1 MSKVPAAANTLRI
14 LRHLASRRGPVSAM
28 SIATALDLPRS
39 SVYHLLAVMTEAGFV
54 VHLEEE
60 RLYGIGPAASELSSA
75 YVRQAPLAR
84 LAGTALAG
92 LVDAVGESA
101 HMSVLHGRDVLYVIE
116 MRAAGRPVLVSD
128 VGVRLPAHLTASGRA
143 ILADLSAAQVRAL
156 FPGRE
161 AFADVGGTS
170 PEPWTPTR
178 LRAELRAV
186 RARGWAVESG
196 DVTPGLSSVAVP
208 VHDHLGWPVA
218 ALALTFEDRRVG
230 ADEHPRLAAELA
242 EVAARLAARLRT
254 G

>member
-1 MSKVPAAANTLRI
+1 MSKVAAATNTLRI
-14 LRHLASRRGPVSAM
+14 LRHLASRRGPVTAR

-39 SVYHLLAVMTEAGFV
+39 SVYHLLAVMTQAGFV
-54 VHLEEE
+54 VHLPEE
-60 RLYGIGPAASELSSA
+60 RLYGLGPAASELSFA

-84 LAGTALAG
+84 LAGVALAG

-101 HMSVLHGRDVLYVIE
+101 HMSVLHGRDVVYVIE
-116 MRAAGRPVLVSD
+116 MRATGRPVLVSD

-156 FPGRE
+156 FPGPE
-161 AFADVGGTS
+161 AFADVGG
-170 PEPWTPTR
+170 EPWTPSR
-178 LRAELRAV
+178 LRAELQQV

-208 VHDHLGWPVA
+208 VHDHLGWPAA

-230 ADEHPRLAAELA
+230 PEDHPRLAGELA
-242 EVAARLAARLRT
+242 AVAARLAARLRT

>member
-1 MSKVPAAANTLRI
+1 MSKVPAATNTLRI

-60 RLYGIGPAASELSSA
+60 RLYGLGPAASELSSA

-84 LAGTALAG
+84 LAHTALAT

-101 HMSVLHGRDVLYVIE
+101 HMSVLHGRDVVYVIE

-161 AFADVGGTS
+161 AFADVGG
-170 PEPWTPTR
+170 EPWTPTR
-178 LRAELRAV
+178 LRAELREV

-208 VHDHLGWPVA
+208 VHDHLGWPAA

-230 ADEHPRLAAELA
+230 LDEHPRLAAELGAVA
-242 EVAARLAARLRT
+242 EHLTSRLRT